1 MATISGLPAPNP
13 YAQPAP
19 RIKPAASTRSADADA
34 GLPERAALEN
44 ASAFTPDWMQAGP
57 ASSASG
63 LYGAKGELR
72 KLPEPA
78 TPPQEAAVVRDK
90 VDLSSG
96 SSVRYAVFPGSG
108 KPAK

>member
-19 RIKPAASTRSADADA
+19 RTKPAASARPADA
-34 GLPERAALEN
+34 GVPERAALES
-44 ASAFTPDWMQAGP
+44 ASAFTPDWMQAGQT
-57 ASSASG
+57 SSASG
-63 LYGAKGELR
+63 LYGAKGELH

-78 TPPQEAAVVRDK
+78 SPPREAAVVKDK

-96 SSVRYAVFPGSG
+96 SAVRYAVFPGSG